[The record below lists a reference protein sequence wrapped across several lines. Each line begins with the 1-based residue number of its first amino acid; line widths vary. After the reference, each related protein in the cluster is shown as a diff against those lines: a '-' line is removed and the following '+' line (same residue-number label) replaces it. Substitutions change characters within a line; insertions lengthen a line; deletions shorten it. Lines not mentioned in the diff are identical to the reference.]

1 MTKMTKNIL
10 MVGGVAIVGYLL
22 YKKYGNK
29 STMPTTKASGTSSFD
44 GGYNFMNASGTR
56 RTRSGETIPD
66 CPACSK
72 DGRCMTTVPRTD
84 GTIAAGIAGQR
95 AETECV
101 APTTSSSRRRFL
113 FLNFKKK

>member
-1 MTKMTKNIL
+1 
-10 MVGGVAIVGYLL
+10 
-22 YKKYGNK
+22 
-29 STMPTTKASGTSSFD
+29 MPTSKGSGTSNFMGGNDFFNASGTS
-44 GGYNFMNASGTR
+44 

-95 AETECV
+95 AETSCN
-101 APTTSSSRRRFL
+101 APSTSSSRRRF
-113 FLNFKKK
+113 